1 MWRFFAVAFGIP
13 WLLMPVMY
21 HTGYAQWALLVMFAP
36 AMGALAAG
44 FRERP
49 ELQLSAFKHFFYP
62 LLWVGATLAV
72 APLLGV
78 RPAFGESLRLVLAR
92 VLNVPPDELPE
103 EVVELVEVQN
113 LLMPLLVPMALLVN
127 TFVAFG
133 EEYGWRGYLTPALAR
148 RLGWAKASV
157 AVGVLWGV
165 WHAPVLLLGHNYF
178 YKFWPPSVLLMAAF
192 CAAASPFFTYV
203 YLRHGVWGAAASHGG
218 VNAFAGLYYLLY
230 PPEPVWLSNP
240 AGLAGTLAWL
250 PLSLYAYSKLR
261 RAAKES
267 SASADVSTPGT

>member
-1 MWRFFAVAFGIP
+1 MRRFIAVTFGLGWAFQFAHPTSYFWLAAAMWAPALGALAEGFRPPPPALTAGRRISYWKSVWPIAL
-13 WLLMPVMY
+13 WV
-21 HTGYAQWALLVMFAP
+21 ALLVASTLPFQPVQPQAAP
-36 AMGALAAG
+36 SHLMYLLTAPFMPAVV
-44 FRERP
+44 
-49 ELQLSAFKHFFYP
+49 AFI
-62 LLWVGATLAV
+62 G
-72 APLLGV
+72 
-78 RPAFGESLRLVLAR
+78 
-92 VLNVPPDELPE
+92 
-103 EVVELVEVQN
+103 
-113 LLMPLLVPMALLVN
+113 
-127 TFVAFG
+127 AFG